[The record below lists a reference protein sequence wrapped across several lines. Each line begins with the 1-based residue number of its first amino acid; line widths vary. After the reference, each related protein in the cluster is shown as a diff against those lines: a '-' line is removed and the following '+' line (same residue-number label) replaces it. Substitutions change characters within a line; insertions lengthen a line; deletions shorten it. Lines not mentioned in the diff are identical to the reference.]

1 MRPGFRAGVPPDG
14 WFDEVERWLL
24 EDLGDLRTMR
34 AALRAHLAATSPD
47 SLQEG
52 LPDRLLLVA
61 NELASNALRHGR
73 GQAVVVL
80 GRGDAGWLLDVM
92 DLAVDRDPTPAVDRT
107 PGEGGYGLYLVAEL
121 AASMGWYHDGE
132 HKHVWGHVL
141 APSPQNMVV

>member
-1 MRPGFRAGVPPDG
+1 MPPDG
-14 WFDEVERWLL
+14 WFDEVERWHL
-24 EDLGDLRTMR
+24 ENLSDLRPMR
-34 AALRAHLAATSPD
+34 AALRDHLAANSPSSVED
-47 SLQEG
+47 G

-73 GQAVVVL
+73 GEAVVVL

-92 DLAVDRDPTPAVDRT
+92 DLAVERDPSPAVDRT

-132 HKHVWGHVL
+132 HKHVWSHVL
-141 APSPQNMVV
+141 AHAPRSTWV